1 MPQPDKTNRSGVP
14 ARGTGDSARL
24 SDWAMR
30 LRRAL
35 LAGLVCLL
43 GALAGFLAWSLT
55 DPVARPVWHAV
66 QRRADTLRDEA
77 SLVASSP
84 KFAPSSSLQLAGIF
98 DRLPVSPAEAPGLTP
113 VPQRRGSLHDQP
125 LASQLITRALVAMTL
140 GGLFGMAGLRLS
152 LSALRWWLARRAS
165 HCVPSPTS

>member
-43 GALAGFLAWSLT
+43 GALAGFLTWSLT

-66 QRRADTLRDEA
+66 QRQADTLRDEA
-77 SLVASSP
+77 SSVASSP
-84 KFAPSSSLQLAGIF
+84 KFAPSSSPQGAEMV
-98 DRLPVSPAEAPGLTP
+98 DRLPPSPAEAPALTP
-113 VPQRRGSLHDQP
+113 VPQRRGALHDQP

-165 HCVPSPTS
+165 HCVPGPTP

>member
-1 MPQPDKTNRSGVP
+1 MPQPDEATWSGAP
-14 ARGTGDSARL
+14 ARGTGDHARL

-66 QRRADTLRDEA
+66 QRQADTLRDEA
-77 SLVASSP
+77 SSVASSP
-84 KFAPSSSLQLAGIF
+84 KLAPSSPPQGTGMF
-98 DRLPVSPAEAPGLTP
+98 DRLPMAPAEAPAITP
-113 VPQRRGSLHDQP
+113 VPRRRGALRDQP

-140 GGLFGMAGLRLS
+140 GGFFGWAGLRLS
-152 LSALRWWLARRAS
+152 LSVLRWWLARRAS
-165 HCVPSPTS
+165 HCVPGPTS

>member
-1 MPQPDKTNRSGVP
+1 MPQPDETNRSGVP

-66 QRRADTLRDEA
+66 QRQADTLRDEA
-77 SLVASSP
+77 SSVASSP
-84 KFAPSSSLQLAGIF
+84 KFTPSSSPQRAGIF

-113 VPQRRGSLHDQP
+113 VPRRRGALRDQS
-125 LASQLITRALVAMTL
+125 LASQLITRALVSMTL

-152 LSALRWWLARRAS
+152 LLALRWWLARRAS
-165 HCVPSPTS
+165 HCVPGPTS

>member
-66 QRRADTLRDEA
+66 QRQADTLRYEA
-77 SLVASSP
+77 SSVASSP
-84 KFAPSSSLQLAGIF
+84 KFAPGSPPQGTEMV
-98 DRLPVSPAEAPGLTP
+98 DRLPMAPAEERDLPRSPSGE
-113 VPQRRGSLHDQP
+113 VPCTINHWP
-125 LASQLITRALVAMTL
+125 
-140 GGLFGMAGLRLS
+140 
-152 LSALRWWLARRAS
+152 
-165 HCVPSPTS
+165 PN